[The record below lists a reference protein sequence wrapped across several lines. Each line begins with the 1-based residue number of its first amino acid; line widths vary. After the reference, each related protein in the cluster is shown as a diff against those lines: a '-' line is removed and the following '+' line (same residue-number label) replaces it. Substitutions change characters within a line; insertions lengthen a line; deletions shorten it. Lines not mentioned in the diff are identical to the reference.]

1 MTMIKESLNE
11 TGRRRHQTKPR
22 QRDANKYFD
31 LDLDNGFGYRYI
43 SVDTQGNLLTHSDQ
57 TSK

>member
-1 MTMIKESLNE
+1 MTVVPESLNE

-22 QRDANKYFD
+22 QRDTNKYFE
-31 LDLDNGFGYRYI
+31 LDLDNGFGSRYI

-57 TSK
+57 ASK